1 MLSTSILPD
10 ANATSQLFS
19 TLYVSPTVRDVKNQD
34 GAVLLDLQQGICF
47 GMTPVGMQIW
57 DLLKTNQ
64 SLDQICDHLCSQY
77 PGVTREC
84 IAKDA
89 AQFVQELL
97 ANCLVSNQRSEPNS
111 VPLPKL
117 LALIQSRI
125 SASKRKPRRPRRPR
139 LLFCKALL
147 GLAAFD
153 LFRFGNNFS
162 QIYGFVRG
170 WDISNTLVSDELC
183 EQVCKAV
190 NHACVWY
197 PKRVLCL
204 QRSTV
209 TTCLLRH
216 CGVRAELVLGAQK
229 FPFKAHAWTEVNRRP
244 LNERRDVQQFYMV
257 WERC

>member
-1 MLSTSILPD
+1 MLSSSVVPD
-10 ANATSQLFS
+10 ANARSELFP
-19 TLYVSPTVRDVKNQD
+19 TLYVSPTVREVQNQD

-47 GMTPVGMQIW
+47 GMTPVGMEIW
-57 DLLKTNQ
+57 ESFKKKQ
-64 SLDQICDHLCSQY
+64 SLDEVCKRLFGEY
-77 PGVTREC
+77 PEVPRER
-84 IAKDA
+84 IAEDVE
-89 AQFVQELL
+89 QFVQELQ

-117 LALIQSRI
+117 LALIQSRL
-125 SASKRKPRRPRRPR
+125 SSKRKPRRPR

-153 LFRFGNNFS
+153 IFGFGNNFS
-162 QIYGFVRG
+162 QVYGFVRG
-170 WDISNTLVSDELC
+170 WDISNTLVSDEFC
-183 EQVCKAV
+183 VQVCMAV
-190 NHACVWY
+190 NQACVWY

-216 CGVRAELVLGAQK
+216 CGVPAELVLGAQK

-244 LNERRDVQQFYMV
+244 LNERRDVQRFYMV